1 MKILLFGGTFDPPH
15 KGHMNNLQAA
25 MDCVQPDK
33 VIVMPAGIPPHKK
46 ASTTDA
52 ALRLAMCECFTALS
66 PKVEVSDWE
75 VRQGGR
81 NYSVNTVE
89 MLHSRYPA
97 DSLYMCVG
105 SDMLLGFTR
114 WYRWQDILRLTA
126 LVVESREAGDAA
138 ALHAAAE
145 ELRRQGATVLLA
157 QAQAFPCASSDIRS
171 GRVPRSRWEEV
182 LPPNVI
188 QIVKDNGLY
197 TCDADKTGKNT
208 RCKESFP

>member
-52 ALRLAMCECFTALS
+52 ALRLAMCACFTALS

-75 VRQGGR
+75 IRQGGR

-114 WYRWQDILRLTA
+114 WYRWQDILRMTT
-126 LVVESREAGDAA
+126 LVVESRETGDAA

-145 ELRRQGATVLLA
+145 ALRRQGATVLLA

-171 GRVPRSRWEEV
+171 GRVPRSRWGEV

-197 TCDADKTGKNT
+197 TCDTDING
-208 RCKESFP
+208 

>member
-52 ALRLAMCECFTALS
+52 ALRLAMCACFTALS

-114 WYRWQDILRLTA
+114 WYRWQDILRMTA
-126 LVVESREAGDAA
+126 LVVESRETGDAA

-145 ELRRQGATVLLA
+145 ALRRQGATVLLA

-171 GRVPRSRWEEV
+171 GRVPRSRWQEV

-197 TCDADKTGKNT
+197 SCDADKNG
-208 RCKESFP
+208 

>member
-114 WYRWQDILRLTA
+114 WYRWQDILRMTA
-126 LVVESREAGDAA
+126 LVVESRETGDAA

-197 TCDADKTGKNT
+197 SCDADKNG
-208 RCKESFP
+208 

>member
-52 ALRLAMCECFTALS
+52 ALRLAMCACFTALS

-105 SDMLLGFTR
+105 SDMLLSFTR
-114 WYRWQDILRLTA
+114 WYRWQDIRRMTA

-197 TCDADKTGKNT
+197 TCDADKNG
-208 RCKESFP
+208 

>member
-52 ALRLAMCECFTALS
+52 ALRLAMCACFTALS

-81 NYSVNTVE
+81 NYSINTVE

-105 SDMLLGFTR
+105 SDMLLSFTR
-114 WYRWQDILRLTA
+114 WYRWQDILRMTA

-197 TCDADKTGKNT
+197 TCNADING
-208 RCKESFP
+208 

>member
-114 WYRWQDILRLTA
+114 WYRWQDILRMTA

-197 TCDADKTGKNT
+197 TCDADKNG
-208 RCKESFP
+208 

>member
-15 KGHMNNLQAA
+15 MGHMNNLQAA

-197 TCDADKTGKNT
+197 TCDADKNG
-208 RCKESFP
+208 

>member
-114 WYRWQDILRLTA
+114 WYRWQDILRMTT
-126 LVVESREAGDAA
+126 LVVESRETGDAA

-145 ELRRQGATVLLA
+145 NLRRHGATVLLA

-197 TCDADKTGKNT
+197 TCDADKNG
-208 RCKESFP
+208 

>member
-114 WYRWQDILRLTA
+114 WYRWQDILHLTA
-126 LVVESREAGDAA
+126 LVVESRETGDAA

-182 LPPNVI
+182 LPPDVI

-197 TCDADKTGKNT
+197 TCDADKNGQE
-208 RCKESFP
+208 RPL

>member
-52 ALRLAMCECFTALS
+52 ALRLAMCQCFTALS

-126 LVVESREAGDAA
+126 LVVESRETGDAA

-145 ELRRQGATVLLA
+145 DLRRQGATVLLA
-157 QAQAFPCASSDIRS
+157 NAQAFPCASSDIRS
-171 GRVPRSRWEEV
+171 GRVPRSRWDEV

-197 TCDADKTGKNT
+197 ICDANKNG
-208 RCKESFP
+208 

>member
-52 ALRLAMCECFTALS
+52 ALRLAMCACFTALS

-114 WYRWQDILRLTA
+114 WYRWQDILRMTA

-197 TCDADKTGKNT
+197 NCDADKNG
-208 RCKESFP
+208 

>member
-114 WYRWQDILRLTA
+114 WYRWQDILRMTA

-145 ELRRQGATVLLA
+145 ALRRQGATVLLA
-157 QAQAFPCASSDIRS
+157 RAQAFPCASSDIRS

-197 TCDADKTGKNT
+197 SCDADKNG
-208 RCKESFP
+208 

>member
-114 WYRWQDILRLTA
+114 WYRWQDILRMTA
-126 LVVESREAGDAA
+126 LVVESREVGDAA

-197 TCDADKTGKNT
+197 NCDADKNG
-208 RCKESFP
+208 

>member
-114 WYRWQDILRLTA
+114 WYRWQDILRMTA
-126 LVVESREAGDAA
+126 LVVESREAGDTA

-145 ELRRQGATVLLA
+145 ALRRQGATVLLA

-171 GRVPRSRWEEV
+171 GRVPRSRWGEV

-188 QIVKDNGLY
+188 QIVMDNGLY
-197 TCDADKTGKNT
+197 TCDADKNG
-208 RCKESFP
+208 

>member
-114 WYRWQDILRLTA
+114 WYRWQDILRMTA

-145 ELRRQGATVLLA
+145 ALRRQGATVLLA

-182 LPPNVI
+182 LPPNAI

-197 TCDADKTGKNT
+197 TCDADING
-208 RCKESFP
+208 

>member
-114 WYRWQDILRLTA
+114 WYRWQDILRMTA

-145 ELRRQGATVLLA
+145 ELRRQDATVLLA

-197 TCDADKTGKNT
+197 SCDADKNG
-208 RCKESFP
+208 

>member
-97 DSLYMCVG
+97 DSVYMCVG

-197 TCDADKTGKNT
+197 TCDAGING
-208 RCKESFP
+208 

>member
-114 WYRWQDILRLTA
+114 WYRWQDILRMTA
-126 LVVESREAGDAA
+126 LVVESRETGDAA

-197 TCDADKTGKNT
+197 TCDADKNG
-208 RCKESFP
+208 

>member
-126 LVVESREAGDAA
+126 LVVESRKAGDAA

-145 ELRRQGATVLLA
+145 DLRRQGATVLLA
-157 QAQAFPCASSDIRS
+157 NAQAFPCASSDIRS

-197 TCDADKTGKNT
+197 TCGADKNG
-208 RCKESFP
+208 

>member
-114 WYRWQDILRLTA
+114 WYRWQDILRMTA
-126 LVVESREAGDAA
+126 LVVESRETGDAA

-145 ELRRQGATVLLA
+145 ALRRQGATVLLA

-197 TCDADKTGKNT
+197 TCDADKNGQK
-208 RCKESFP
+208 RPL

>member
-52 ALRLAMCECFTALS
+52 ALRLAMCACFTALS

-105 SDMLLGFTR
+105 SDMLLSFTR
-114 WYRWQDILRLTA
+114 WYRWQDILRMTA
-126 LVVESREAGDAA
+126 LVVESREAGDAS

-145 ELRRQGATVLLA
+145 ALRRQGATVLLA

-171 GRVPRSRWEEV
+171 GRIPRSRWEEV
-182 LPPNVI
+182 LPPSVI

-197 TCDADKTGKNT
+197 TCNADING
-208 RCKESFP
+208 

>member
-15 KGHMNNLQAA
+15 NGHMNNLRAA

-46 ASTTDA
+46 ASGTEA

-89 MLHSRYPA
+89 MLRDRYPN
-97 DSLYMCVG
+97 DRLYI
-105 SDMLLGFTR
+105 
-114 WYRWQDILRLTA
+114 W
-126 LVVESREAGDAA
+126 AA
-138 ALHAAAE
+138 I
-145 ELRRQGATVLLA
+145 
-157 QAQAFPCASSDIRS
+157 C
-171 GRVPRSRWEEV
+171 
-182 LPPNVI
+182 
-188 QIVKDNGLY
+188 
-197 TCDADKTGKNT
+197 C
-208 RCKESFP
+208 

>member
-15 KGHMNNLQAA
+15 MGHMNNLQAA

-114 WYRWQDILRLTA
+114 WYRWQDILRMTA
-126 LVVESREAGDAA
+126 LVVERREAGDAA

-145 ELRRQGATVLLA
+145 ALRRQGATVLLA

-171 GRVPRSRWEEV
+171 GRVPRSRWQEV

-197 TCDADKTGKNT
+197 TCDADKNG
-208 RCKESFP
+208 

>member
-145 ELRRQGATVLLA
+145 ALRRQGATVLLA

-197 TCDADKTGKNT
+197 TCDADING
-208 RCKESFP
+208 

>member
-52 ALRLAMCECFTALS
+52 ALRLAMCACFTALS

-105 SDMLLGFTR
+105 SDMLLVFTR
-114 WYRWQDILRLTA
+114 WYRWQDILRMTA
-126 LVVESREAGDAA
+126 LVVESRETGDAA

-182 LPPNVI
+182 LPPSVI

-197 TCDADKTGKNT
+197 TCDADING
-208 RCKESFP
+208 

>member
-114 WYRWQDILRLTA
+114 WYRWQDILRMTA
-126 LVVESREAGDAA
+126 LVVESRETGDAA

-145 ELRRQGATVLLA
+145 ALRRQGATVLLA

-171 GRVPRSRWEEV
+171 GRVPRSRWGEV

-188 QIVKDNGLY
+188 QIVKDNDLY
-197 TCDADKTGKNT
+197 TCDADKNGQE
-208 RCKESFP
+208 RPL

>member
-15 KGHMNNLQAA
+15 NGHMNNLRAA

-46 ASTTDA
+46 ASGTGA

-89 MLHSRYPA
+89 MLRDRYPN
-97 DSLYMCVG
+97 DKLYMCLG
-105 SDMLLGFTR
+105 SDMLLSFTR
-114 WYRWQDILRLTA
+114 WYRWQDILRMTA
-126 LVVESREAGDAA
+126 LVVESRETGDNAVLSAA
-138 ALHAAAE
+138 AD
-145 ELRRQGATVLLA
+145 ELRSRGGTVLLA
-157 QAQAFPCASSDIRS
+157 KAQAFSCASSDIRS
-171 GRVPRSRWEEV
+171 GRIPRSAWGDV
-182 LPPNVI
+182 LPRNVL
-188 QIVKDNGLY
+188 QIVNDNNLY
-197 TCDADKTGKNT
+197 SDNT
-208 RCKESFP
+208 SCEG

>member
-157 QAQAFPCASSDIRS
+157 QAQVFPCASSDIRS

-197 TCDADKTGKNT
+197 SCDADKNG
-208 RCKESFP
+208 

>member
-46 ASTTDA
+46 ASGTDA

-171 GRVPRSRWEEV
+171 GRVPRSRWGEV

-197 TCDADKTGKNT
+197 TYDADKNG
-208 RCKESFP
+208 

>member
-126 LVVESREAGDAA
+126 LVVESRETGDAA

-197 TCDADKTGKNT
+197 SCDADKNGQE
-208 RCKESFP
+208 RPL

>member
-15 KGHMNNLQAA
+15 NGHMNNLRAA

-46 ASTTDA
+46 ASGTDA

-89 MLHSRYPA
+89 MLHSRYPH
-97 DSLYMCVG
+97 DRLYMCLG
-105 SDMLLGFTR
+105 SDMLLSFTR
-114 WYRWQDILRLTA
+114 WYRWQDILRMTT
-126 LVVESREAGDAA
+126 LVVESRETGDNAVLLAA
-138 ALHAAAE
+138 AD
-145 ELRRQGATVLLA
+145 ELRRQGGTVLLA
-157 QAQAFPCASSDIRS
+157 KAQAFPCASSDIRS
-171 GRVPRSRWEEV
+171 GRVPRSAWQDFLPQNV
-182 LPPNVI
+182 L
-188 QIVKDNGLY
+188 QIVEDNNLY
-197 TCDADKTGKNT
+197 SNNTC
-208 RCKESFP
+208 CKG

>member
-114 WYRWQDILRLTA
+114 WYRWQDILRMTA
-126 LVVESREAGDAA
+126 LVVESRETGDAA

-145 ELRRQGATVLLA
+145 ALRRQGATVLLA

-197 TCDADKTGKNT
+197 SCDADKNG
-208 RCKESFP
+208 

>member
-114 WYRWQDILRLTA
+114 WYRWQDILRMTA

-145 ELRRQGATVLLA
+145 DLRRQGATVLLA
-157 QAQAFPCASSDIRS
+157 NAQAFPCASSDIRS

-197 TCDADKTGKNT
+197 TCDADING
-208 RCKESFP
+208 

>member
-15 KGHMNNLQAA
+15 KGHINNLQAA

-52 ALRLAMCECFTALS
+52 ALRLAMCACFTALS

-75 VRQGGR
+75 IRQGGR

-97 DSLYMCVG
+97 DSLFMCVG

-114 WYRWQDILRLTA
+114 WYRWQDILRMTA

-197 TCDADKTGKNT
+197 TCDAGING
-208 RCKESFP
+208 

>member
-114 WYRWQDILRLTA
+114 WYRWQDILRMTA

-145 ELRRQGATVLLA
+145 ALRRQGATVLLA

-197 TCDADKTGKNT
+197 TCNADING
-208 RCKESFP
+208 

>member
-197 TCDADKTGKNT
+197 TCGADKNG
-208 RCKESFP
+208 

>member
-171 GRVPRSRWEEV
+171 GRVPRSRWQEV

-197 TCDADKTGKNT
+197 SCDADKNG
-208 RCKESFP
+208 

>member
-15 KGHMNNLQAA
+15 NGHMNNLRAA

-46 ASTTDA
+46 ASGTEA

-89 MLHSRYPA
+89 MLRDRYPN
-97 DSLYMCVG
+97 DRLYMSG
-105 SDMLLGFTR
+105 QRYAAEL
-114 WYRWQDILRLTA
+114 YA
-126 LVVESREAGDAA
+126 LVSLAGYPAYDRPCGRKPRNRGQCCAVGRC
-138 ALHAAAE
+138 
-145 ELRRQGATVLLA
+145 RRTAQPGRHRSAGQGAGVSLCV
-157 QAQAFPCASSDIRS
+157 Q
-171 GRVPRSRWEEV
+171 
-182 LPPNVI
+182 
-188 QIVKDNGLY
+188 
-197 TCDADKTGKNT
+197 
-208 RCKESFP
+208 

>member
-46 ASTTDA
+46 ASATDA

-114 WYRWQDILRLTA
+114 WYRWQDILRMTA
-126 LVVESREAGDAA
+126 LVVESRETGDAA

-145 ELRRQGATVLLA
+145 ALRRQGATVLLA

-171 GRVPRSRWEEV
+171 GRVPRSRWQEV

-197 TCDADKTGKNT
+197 SCDADKNG
-208 RCKESFP
+208 

>member
-105 SDMLLGFTR
+105 SDMLMGFTR
-114 WYRWQDILRLTA
+114 WYRWQDILRMTA

-197 TCDADKTGKNT
+197 SCDADKNG
-208 RCKESFP
+208 